1 MAALKR
7 AGKALDRLLEARHV
21 DIDEFAAD
29 FKAARRKSTST
40 KKAGVKPK

>member
-29 FKAARRKSTST
+29 FKAARRKTTLT